1 MLQLSEN
8 MPKTS
13 ETLPLFGK
21 SPFIGECL
29 NADCYSP
36 GIYTTFVMLMNT
48 WSVMLTVLILNL
60 HHRNEDRPVP
70 GWVRTLVFEGFARIL
85 CMYTRDH
92 LRTKEYRKNHPR
104 PIYGCGYATSGRRKS
119 IIDPFSL
126 ARLSKREDGKQSGYS
141 LAFAA
146 AKFTGQMRANNLFCP
161 SNNATNSSPDSNN
174 MCSQSEKNSFQNNN
188 KDSYTASN
196 DSSSYDSRSKE
207 LEALLEQEH
216 FMSLELQEWKRLAR
230 IVDRLF
236 FWMTLLALVSVSVG
250 MMCLLW
256 T

>member
-1 MLQLSEN
+1 
-8 MPKTS
+8 
-13 ETLPLFGK
+13 
-21 SPFIGECL
+21 
-29 NADCYSP
+29 
-36 GIYTTFVMLMNT
+36 MNT

-70 GWVRTLVFEGFARIL
+70 GWVRTLVFEGFARVL

-104 PIYGCGYATSGRRKS
+104 PIYGGYSSRRKS
-119 IIDPFSL
+119 IIDPFHI
-126 ARLSKREDGKQSGYS
+126 AKLSKKEDEKSGYS

-146 AKFTGQMRANNLFCP
+146 AKFTGQMRNNSLFIP
-161 SNNATNSSPDSNN
+161 SSASLNNHQSSNL
-174 MCSQSEKNSFQNNN
+174 SQTDSFQNNN
-188 KDSYTASN
+188 KDNSYSSN
-196 DSSSYDSRSKE
+196 NSSSDAYEKRSKE

-216 FMSLELQEWKRLAR
+216 FMNLELQEWKRLAR

-236 FWMTLLALVSVSVG
+236 FWMTFLALISVSIG